1 METTPQK
8 LEMFYEGK
16 AKKLYSTSDPDLV
29 IAYFKDDA
37 TAFNGKKK
45 DTIEDKGV
53 MNNRM
58 SELFFTLLE
67 KKGVKT
73 HFVRRLNDREM
84 LCKRLQIIP
93 VETVVRNI
101 VAGSMAKRLGR
112 EEGEQLPH
120 PIVEYYYKSDALDD
134 PLIIG
139 EHAIAFGWAT
149 AAELKQIDAMAL
161 KVNRVL
167 SKISRPAR
175 RDPRRFQARIRA
187 LPRRGYSRRR
197 NLPRHL
203 PILGQGDA
211 PEARQGSLPPRPR
224 RRRGGLSR
232 DAAAGGKLMADADC
246 ARGFE
251 LQVRVFVTPR
261 KGILDPQGRAVESS
275 LQSLGFKNV
284 SGVKVGKYITLEV
297 EARTPSE
304 ARDEAK
310 KMCEALLANP
320 VIEDFRFEV
329 DGE

>member
-58 SELFFTLLE
+58 SELFFNLLE
-67 KKGVKT
+67 KNGVKT
-73 HFVRRLNDREM
+73 HFVRRLNDRDM
-84 LCKRLQIIP
+84 LCKRLNIIP

-112 EEGEQLPH
+112 IEGEPLPH

-149 AAELKQIDAMAL
+149 GEELKQVR
-161 KVNRVL
+161 KEQRVVRDDRERTEEHL
-167 SKISRPAR
+167 NLIAAAR
-175 RDPRRFQARIRA
+175 QRAAQKRERSYREIAVERFEHEEDIRA
-187 LPRRGYSRRR
+187 VVSQRGHHRE
-197 NLPRHL
+197 
-203 PILGQGDA
+203 QG
-211 PEARQGSLPPRPR
+211 G
-224 RRRGGLSR
+224 
-232 DAAAGGKLMADADC
+232 
-246 ARGFE
+246 
-251 LQVRVFVTPR
+251 
-261 KGILDPQGRAVESS
+261 
-275 LQSLGFKNV
+275 
-284 SGVKVGKYITLEV
+284 
-297 EARTPSE
+297 
-304 ARDEAK
+304 
-310 KMCEALLANP
+310 
-320 VIEDFRFEV
+320 
-329 DGE
+329 